1 MLHQVV
7 DEEMDSHGS
16 DDSDTFTTPPGS
28 VTAGTE
34 SDRLQPECPEGEVA
48 MEEDQSSE
56 EWKTI
61 MPEVSGFMG
70 FVFTVLN
77 VVVFLFIYF
86 FDRDLK
92 DHYHGD
98 FKNAHNYTC
107 MSQRTF
113 S

>member
-1 MLHQVV
+1 MEL
-7 DEEMDSHGS
+7 ESLGS

-48 MEEDQSSE
+48 MELEDQSKE

-61 MPEVSGFMG
+61 MPEVSVFFFFLR

-77 VVVFLFIYF
+77 IVGGGGGGF
-86 FDRDLK
+86 
-92 DHYHGD
+92 
-98 FKNAHNYTC
+98 
-107 MSQRTF
+107 
-113 S
+113 

>member
-1 MLHQVV
+1 MEL
-7 DEEMDSHGS
+7 ESLGS

-48 MEEDQSSE
+48 MELEDQSKE

-61 MPEVSGFMG
+61 MPEVSVFMR

-77 VVVFLFIYF
+77 IVVFFY
-86 FDRDLK
+86 RDLK
-92 DHYHGD
+92 GLCHGD
-98 FKNAHNYTC
+98 LKNAHNYTC
-107 MSQRTF
+107 VSQRTF